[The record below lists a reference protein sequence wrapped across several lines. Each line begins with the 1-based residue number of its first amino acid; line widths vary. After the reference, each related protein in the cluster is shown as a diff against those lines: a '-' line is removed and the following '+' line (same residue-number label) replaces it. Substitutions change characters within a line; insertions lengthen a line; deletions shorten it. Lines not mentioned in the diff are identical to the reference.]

1 MVYAQFAAFID
12 SKIVILYNADSL
24 ESHCSLTND
33 VNPLF
38 IREKSPFV
46 DIDLVEFCYNLP
58 SNYKYKDHKEKCILK
73 EAFYNDLPFEITNRI
88 KNPYP
93 KTFSPI
99 YKNMLTN
106 KIKDYLNDPNSTIN
120 KFYKKE
126 EIEKLINEESNI
138 PFYGQLMTETQFLAY
153 LVQFEEWVKIYNI
166 KFNIKGTLL

>member
-1 MVYAQFAAFID
+1 MMTTNNNI
-12 SKIVILYNADSL
+12 NAL
-24 ESHCSLTND
+24 
-33 VNPLF
+33 
-38 IREKSPFV
+38 SPFI

-58 SNYKYKDHKEKCILK
+58 SNYKYKDNKEKCILK

-99 YKNMLTN
+99 YKNMLIN
-106 KIKDYLNDPNSTIN
+106 KIKEYLSDSNSTIN

-153 LVQFEEWVKIYNI
+153 LVQFEEWVKLYNI
-166 KFNIKGTLL
+166 KFKIKGTLV